1 MLSNGFSG
9 LGGGD
14 GEFLL
19 KPYSLLGIG
28 AQGGDKMKW
37 CLVGS
42 GSLIFVLSIKLSA
55 VLMALISPGRSRVYG
70 KSRPPKRAAVFLWTA
85 A

>member
-1 MLSNGFSG
+1 M
-9 LGGGD
+9 GGGD

-28 AQGGDKMKW
+28 AYQGGDKMKW

-55 VLMALISPGRSRVYG
+55 MLMALISPRRARVYG

>member
-1 MLSNGFSG
+1 M
-9 LGGGD
+9 GGGD

-28 AQGGDKMKW
+28 AYQGGDKMKW

-42 GSLIFVLSIKLSA
+42 GSLIFVLSIKLSTM
-55 VLMALISPGRSRVYG
+55 LMALISPGRARVYG